1 MYTFRLKIS
10 SSLLLMAFLL
20 IPSLGSAETRYVTDQ
35 FEITMRSG
43 ASTSNSIVSMLK
55 SGQSLKV
62 IEQDEATRYTLVET
76 SSGRQGY
83 VLSRYLDDQ
92 PSGRD
97 RYIQL
102 KNRSEQLEAK
112 ISQLNTEL
120 TNFKSEKKDH
130 IAEISTLTKTLKETQ
145 TELNDLT
152 ESTRD
157 TLRVVKQNESLKARI
172 NELDKDKQLL
182 SEENAKY
189 KDSTA
194 MDWFIRGAGV
204 SLLAFL
210 IGIIVTKI
218 RWKKRDSWSNY

>member
-1 MYTFRLKIS
+1 MYRPKITF
-10 SSLLLMAFLL
+10 SLLLLAL
-20 IPSLGSAETRYVTDQ
+20 ILTPSLSNAETRYVTDQ

-55 SGQSLKV
+55 SGQALKV
-62 IEQDEATRYTLVET
+62 LEQDEATRYSLVET
-76 SSGRQGY
+76 STGRQGY
-83 VLSRYLDDQ
+83 VLSRYLDEL

-97 RYIQL
+97 RYTQL

-120 TNFKSEKKDH
+120 NSYKSEKKEH
-130 IAEISTLTKTLKETQ
+130 IAEISSLTKILNETQ
-145 TELNDLT
+145 KELNDLT

-172 NELDKDKQLL
+172 NELDKDKQLH
-182 SEENAKY
+182 SEENAQY

-218 RWKKRDSWSNY
+218 RWKKRDSWGNY

>member
-1 MYTFRLKIS
+1 MYRPKITF
-10 SSLLLMAFLL
+10 SLLLLAL
-20 IPSLGSAETRYVTDQ
+20 ILTPSLSNAETRYVTDQ

-55 SGQSLKV
+55 SGQALKV
-62 IEQDEATRYTLVET
+62 LEQDEATRYSLVET
-76 SSGRQGY
+76 STGRQGY
-83 VLSRYLDDQ
+83 VLSRYLDEL

-97 RYIQL
+97 RYTQL

-120 TNFKSEKKDH
+120 NSYKSEKKEH
-130 IAEISTLTKTLKETQ
+130 IAEISSLTKILNETQ
-145 TELNDLT
+145 KELNDLT

-172 NELDKDKQLL
+172 NELDKDKQML
-182 SEENAKY
+182 SEENAQY

-218 RWKKRDSWSNY
+218 RWKKRDSWGNY

>member
-1 MYTFRLKIS
+1 MYRPKITF
-10 SSLLLMAFLL
+10 SLLLLAL
-20 IPSLGSAETRYVTDQ
+20 ILTPSLSNAETRYVTDQ

-55 SGQSLKV
+55 SGQALKV
-62 IEQDEATRYTLVET
+62 LEQDEATRYSLVET
-76 SSGRQGY
+76 STGRQGY
-83 VLSRYLDDQ
+83 VLSRYLDEL

-97 RYIQL
+97 RYTQL

-120 TNFKSEKKDH
+120 NSYKSEKKEH
-130 IAEISTLTKTLKETQ
+130 IAEISSLTKILNETQ
-145 TELNDLT
+145 KELNDLT

-182 SEENAKY
+182 SEENAQY

-218 RWKKRDSWSNY
+218 RWKKRDSWGNY